1 MNLINFHPYTRTSR
15 YTPSLLDDFFGR
27 NISDVVG
34 TDIVH
39 GKPSVNITETEASYR
54 VEVAAPG
61 LSTEDFK
68 VSIDKK
74 RLTSSAE
81 ETTETKSEESKMIR
95 REFNYNS
102 FSRTF
107 ILADSIDQGKI
118 AATYQN
124 GVLALTLPKR
134 AEIVEAEKTRVIEI
148 A

>member
-1 MNLINFHPYTRTSR
+1 
-15 YTPSLLDDFFGR
+15 
-27 NISDVVG
+27 
-34 TDIVH
+34 
-39 GKPSVNITETEASYR
+39 
-54 VEVAAPG
+54 
-61 LSTEDFK
+61 

-74 RLTSSAE
+74 RLTISAE
-81 ETTETKSEESKMIR
+81 ETSETKSEESKMIR